1 MREMINI
8 VISILLV
15 AGFIVAGAV
24 FYWIGKDA
32 AKSSDKSKSSNEEN
46 SGNDE
51 QKFAEIFKSDD
62 NDVIKRR

>member
-1 MREMINI
+1 MKEMINI
-8 VISILLV
+8 VINILLV
-15 AGFIVAGAV
+15 VGFIVEGSV

-51 QKFAEIFKSDD
+51 QKFAEIFKSED